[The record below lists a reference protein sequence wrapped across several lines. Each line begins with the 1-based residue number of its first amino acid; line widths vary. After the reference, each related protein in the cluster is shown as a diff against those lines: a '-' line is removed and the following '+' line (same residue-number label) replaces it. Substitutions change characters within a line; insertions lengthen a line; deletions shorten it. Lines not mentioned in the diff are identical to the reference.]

1 LVRIL
6 IPIPAR
12 HRSPQTSRWQG
23 TSAALAHHLPE
34 VLEKM
39 QASVK
44 DPAILVIASAAEL

>member
-1 LVRIL
+1 
-6 IPIPAR
+6 
-12 HRSPQTSRWQG
+12 
-23 TSAALAHHLPE
+23 